1 MRGRKAKTIT
11 VNGVSATLEQHAAA
25 HGIAYKT
32 LMSRLSTDWTLEQ
45 ALGLAP
51 KPKRPR
57 GKGKSA
63 FWSNLQDGPRLA
75 DALDNLCAAITGEA
89 TAEEYLRREGVPA
102 NGYTLRSR

>member
-1 MRGRKAKTIT
+1 M
-11 VNGVSATLEQHAAA
+11 NGVSATLAEHAAT

-32 LMSRLSTDWTLEQ
+32 LMGRLSTDWTLEQ

-51 KPKRPR
+51 KPKRSR

-75 DALDNLCAAITGEA
+75 DPLENITGAITGELD
-89 TAEEYLRREGVPA
+89 AEEYLRREGVPE
-102 NGYTLRSR
+102 NGYTLPSCDS

>member
-1 MRGRKAKTIT
+1 MARGRKAKTIT

-32 LMSRLSTDWTLEQ
+32 LMGRLSTDWTLEQ

-57 GKGKSA
+57 GKVDA
-63 FWSNLQDGPRLA
+63 RWSNLQDGPRLA
-75 DALDNLCAAITGEA
+75 DALDNLCAAISGEA